1 MVSPRLQTRVIL
13 DCLLL
18 LKRRFLALR
27 SSGLFRYRN
36 RLQVFLGV
44 VKLCL
49 LVLNVLLTSLED
61 MKQTL
66 VHLLFEKAITKRR
79 LRSIDSLDALLS
91 CLIFFL
97 VDLE

>member
-18 LKRRFLALR
+18 LERRFLTLR